1 MAKMKIYEIARSIQQ
16 QDKNIKSGDL
26 VTLLNENGFEVKGAN
41 SNIEDEAIGFLM
53 NYFKKKKAAAK
64 AEPKEEVKAPVKE
77 EPKVEKKEEPKVE
90 KKVEEKKEEPKVEKK
105 PEEKKPEEK
114 KPEEKKPEEKAEKK
128 PEEKKVF
135 SQKPQQPKKN
145 DNYRK
150 PNNNGQGRNDRN
162 DRNDRDRRNGN
173 GNGSR
178 PDNRGNNGNNNGR
191 RNDRNDRDRRG
202 NNNGQN
208 SRGDNHR
215 NGNGNGNNNR
225 VFERF
230 EKAQSGF
237 DGIKQEQKNS
247 RQRNRKKDDR
257 NNKTGGY
264 RKSTKEE
271 MSRIRSK
278 KDPNRKGA
286 FIKPEPVKQEP
297 EEDIKQ
303 ITIPESLTIREL
315 ADKMKMPAAALVK
328 KLFMQGQMVS
338 LNQEITF
345 DEAEEIALSFDI
357 IAELEEKVD
366 MVAELLKEE
375 EEDES
380 KMKKRPPVVCVMG
393 HVDHG
398 KTSLLDAIRET
409 DVTEHEA
416 GGITQH
422 IGAYVVRING
432 EKITFLDTPGHEAFT
447 SMRMRG
453 AQSTD
458 VAVLVVAADDGVM
471 PQTVEAINHAKAAG
485 VEIIV
490 AINKID
496 KEGANIERV
505 KQELSE
511 YELIPEE
518 WGGSTIFCPV
528 SAHTK
533 EGISNLL
540 EMIILTAE
548 VLELK
553 ANPKR
558 RARGIVIEA
567 QLDKGR
573 GPVATVLVQKGTLNV
588 GDHIAVG
595 TAYGKVRAMLDH
607 KGERV
612 KQATP
617 STPVEILG
625 LNGVPSAG
633 EIFVATENDKE
644 AKQIAQAYVDQGKD
658 KLLEETKAK
667 KLSLDG
673 LFSQIQAGNVKEL
686 NLIIKADVQ
695 GSVEAVKQSL
705 VKLSNEEVAVRV
717 IHGGVGAINESDVSL
732 ASASNAIIIGFN
744 IRLDNAAKETADR
757 ENVDVRLYR
766 VIYDAIEDIEAAMK
780 GMLEPIYEEKVIAH
794 AEVRQTFK
802 ASGVGTIAGSYV
814 LDGKIERGCRARI
827 TREGEQIFE
836 GDLSSLKR
844 FKDDVKEVAAGY
856 ECGLVFDGFNDL
868 QEEDQIEC
876 YKMVEVPR

>member
-114 KPEEKKPEEKAEKK
+114 KPEEKKPVEKK

-208 SRGDNHR
+208 SRGDNRR

-447 SMRMRG
+447 SLRMRG

-766 VIYDAIEDIEAAMK
+766 VIYDAIEDVEAAMK